1 MISLSA
7 VAKKEKNKLSTG
19 SSFIILLDIN
29 LDEDAKVRICYNTE
43 EVYWNGDLYMPF
55 PFTIGD
61 ITEETDSD
69 PKVQLSVS
77 NVSQAL
83 QYEIENHDGAN
94 NIEVILRV
102 VNTLNLD
109 STEPE
114 LEEYFVVTQ
123 TTVTQESIT
132 FSLGTE
138 YSSRTRRPLNRYMK
152 NNCPFK
158 YKGLRCGATSSL
170 TDCAHTL
177 TACRQRGNSKRFGGF
192 QGIDQKGV
200 YINA

>member
-1 MISLSA
+1 MLFLSA
-7 VAKKEKNKLSTG
+7 VAKQEKNKLSTG
-19 SSFIILLDIN
+19 STFVILLDIM
-29 LDEDAKVRICYNTE
+29 LDPDVVVRICYNTE
-43 EVYWNGDLYMPF
+43 EVYWYGNEYMPF

-61 ITEETDSD
+61 VTEETDSD

-77 NVSQAL
+77 NISQAL
-83 QYEIENHDGAN
+83 QYEVESHDGAN

-109 STEPE
+109 SSEPE

-123 TTVTQESIT
+123 TTITQDTIT

-158 YKGLRCGATSSL
+158 YKGLRCGATSKLEGCS
-170 TDCAHTL
+170 HTL
-177 TACRQRGNSKRFGGF
+177 AACRERNNSKRFGGF

-200 YINA
+200 YVNA